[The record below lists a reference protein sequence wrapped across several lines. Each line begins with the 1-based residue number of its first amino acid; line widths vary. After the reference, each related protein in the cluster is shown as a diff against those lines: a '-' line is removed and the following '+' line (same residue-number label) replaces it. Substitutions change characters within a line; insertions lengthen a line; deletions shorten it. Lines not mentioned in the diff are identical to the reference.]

1 MVIPASTQFK
11 LPPPGFTLQKFV
23 LYETRNRFF
32 LVGSERTKTLFR
44 VLKIDRTVTDTVSIT
59 EDNMLYNRHQIQEL
73 LTMIDDGNRSQGGLN
88 KLCAAYGILGFIR
101 FLHGYYLMLITS
113 RRKVGKIGPNFIYG
127 IDDIAYIYIPPSF
140 PKTQTPELQEEMK
153 YKGLF
158 LGLDL
163 TRDFYF
169 SYTYDLTHTLQHNM
183 TPDSHATVPPPPCEV
198 LPPQEYQQSGEES
211 TGKHSG
217 NSSNSS
223 SAHSS
228 TANLNDIPKKIEPV
242 NYELSGMFK
251 KQSTKKKR
259 QVETNPLPQSPPVT
273 PKERP
278 TPPYNDM
285 FVWNNF
291 LLEPLLSSVSSWD
304 WILPIIHGYFI
315 QSTVSIFG
323 RPLSIV
329 LIARRS
335 RFFAGTRF
343 LKRGLNE
350 QGYVGNDVET
360 EQILEDTEEE
370 NFTSYVQVRGSIPLF
385 WFQDNSKM
393 VPKPS
398 IMMQRCDPYYASTIL
413 HFKDLFQRYG
423 CPVTILNLVKSNE
436 KRPRESIL
444 RDEFRDA
451 CKFINELLPA
461 SHKIVYCAW
470 DFHQAAKNKESDHL
484 GWLASFANQTLTTT
498 KFFHSG
504 AKLYSNILRE
514 EMKGHSHHS
523 TSYASGQTQCGIVRT
538 NCIDSLDRT
547 NAAQFCIGMA
557 ALGQQLYA
565 MGWADDQ
572 NIGFESEIVQ
582 LLIEMYEGLG
592 NQIAL
597 QYGGSE
603 LANTIKTYTK
613 NSLVSQTRDALT
625 AVRRYYNNTFTD
637 QEKQGS
643 INLFLGYYVPWKA
656 KEKVPLWE
664 LDTDYY
670 LHNQQDNPV
679 YMLVAYT
686 DWWNNSNKFAQN
698 NNNNNNNNNGENS
711 VIGISPPNIAQDFKV
726 GYTNQEYTYLE
737 RYQPYK
743 VTYFDRLLTFRF
755 VERAV
760 TRPSLALLQSD
771 PSLTSLGWYSATP
784 TGSSSGGSLRFGTT
798 NKRFS
803 GAPAQPAKQ
812 IENTKTENHDN
823 KEKEKQENKESTEPE
838 KLVGLKR
845 WLPVGL
851 KQKLKKQSSALSLLS
866 NDSNGNLRKS
876 TSKDSVTSLSPSTS
890 NSNIAPGLTREDYK
904 PLTRFNMELLE
915 DPKEHL
921 LYTKYVSTC
930 NSIAP
935 PPFELRSPQVATY
948 YGNYIKTVTTPETPD
963 RDQWKL
969 NLGDAP
975 LSSVP
980 SFPMSHIKNNNRS
993 PNTPQINTPSTSNQP
1008 STTLSPQDQASL
1020 LYYGNYCKQT
1030 SERLFFVDDESR
1042 SLYHR

>member
-698 NNNNNNNNNGENS
+698 NNNNNNNS
-711 VIGISPPNIAQDFKV
+711 KPHIPFVPP
-726 GYTNQEYTYLE
+726 
-737 RYQPYK
+737 P
-743 VTYFDRLLTFRF
+743 
-755 VERAV
+755 
-760 TRPSLALLQSD
+760 PSTHASAPQII
-771 PSLTSLGWYSATP
+771 ATP
-784 TGSSSGGSLRFGTT
+784 SSASQIRHEWYQNNTHVFVSIFAKGVKKDQLNVDISEESLSVNIKLISGKEYVLDLELCDSVEVPQCTYEILST
-798 NKRFS
+798 K
-803 GAPAQPAKQ
+803 
-812 IENTKTENHDN
+812 IEI
-823 KEKEKQENKESTEPE
+823 
-838 KLVGLKR
+838 
-845 WLPVGL
+845 
-851 KQKLKKQSSALSLLS
+851 KLKKTRQVKWDTLE
-866 NDSNGNLRKS
+866 S
-876 TSKDSVTSLSPSTS
+876 TV
-890 NSNIAPGLTREDYK
+890 
-904 PLTRFNMELLE
+904 
-915 DPKEHL
+915 PKEEKDKDGKKPNIRPWDAPTE
-921 LYTKYVSTC
+921 TKPAQK
-930 NSIAP
+930 NWEKI
-935 PPFELRSPQVATY
+935 
-948 YGNYIKTVTTPETPD
+948 VTESAGTEGLDD
-963 RDQWKL
+963 RDPQAKFWQDLFADASEEERRAIMKSYTESGGTVL
-969 NLGDAP
+969 NMNWGEVKKEKTKIYPPEGMEA
-975 LSSVP
+975 
-980 SFPMSHIKNNNRS
+980 RS
-993 PNTPQINTPSTSNQP
+993 
-1008 STTLSPQDQASL
+1008 
-1020 LYYGNYCKQT
+1020 Y
-1030 SERLFFVDDESR
+1030 SE
-1042 SLYHR
+1042 